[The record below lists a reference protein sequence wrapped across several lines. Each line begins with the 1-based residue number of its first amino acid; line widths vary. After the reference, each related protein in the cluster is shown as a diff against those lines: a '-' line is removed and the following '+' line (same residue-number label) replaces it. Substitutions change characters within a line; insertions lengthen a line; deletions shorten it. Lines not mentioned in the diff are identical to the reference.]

1 MLRRYC
7 IVIYTSYPKITK
19 YFESIL
25 KQNNFDIQSFEEKKN
40 NYICISQNNE
50 KRMLEEAQ
58 SLKLKKPSNS
68 LSNEEEATLKTY
80 LDQRII
86 DLEKNE
92 YFKANKINEFFPENI
107 YYDLYEIDKKN
118 KENNKR
124 YGFGLFTE
132 SEMLQIEK
140 SILENIPIDDAA
152 KFSELLTE
160 EVKEDASIQN
170 KLL

>member
-1 MLRRYC
+1 MEERSFFYRYC
-7 IVIYTSYPKITK
+7 IVIPTSYPKITK

-92 YFKANKINEFFPENI
+92 YFKANKKI
-107 YYDLYEIDKKN
+107 KKII
-118 KENNKR
+118 KDMVLV
-124 YGFGLFTE
+124 Y
-132 SEMLQIEK
+132 LQK
-140 SILENIPIDDAA
+140 
-152 KFSELLTE
+152 
-160 EVKEDASIQN
+160 VKCY
-170 KLL
+170 K